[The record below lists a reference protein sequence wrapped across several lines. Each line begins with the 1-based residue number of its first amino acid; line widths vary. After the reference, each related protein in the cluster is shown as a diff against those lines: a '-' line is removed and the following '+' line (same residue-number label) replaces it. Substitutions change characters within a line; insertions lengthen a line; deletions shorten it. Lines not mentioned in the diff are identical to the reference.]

1 METKKYSNSEIF
13 SLMNRIKKEEG
24 VTQKEAYAMAK
35 ARLTAS
41 DTVSLVE
48 KLIQRMMSGNV
59 QFVFMNR
66 GKRIVTTGTL
76 RPNKIPTNRK
86 VEGSR
91 IRKTEDYVVFYD
103 VRHGVYRQFNKN
115 NVLEIIR

>member
-1 METKKYSNSEIF
+1 METKNYSKSEIF

-41 DTVSLVE
+41 TSVTLADE
-48 KLIQRMMSGNV
+48 LIKRMQTGNV
-59 QFVFMNR
+59 KFVFMNR

-76 RPNKIPTNRK
+76 RTHKIPTNRK

-91 IRKTEDYVVFYD
+91 IRKTEDAVIFYD

-115 NVLEIIR
+115 NVLEIVR